1 MALQASVAMRSAAA
15 VADAGSDAKVATFDT
30 NAELV
35 DAIADGTIQW
45 AVDQQPYMQGYLAVD
60 ALWLAHRNG
69 STLGGGRPVYTGPS
83 FVDSSNVDAI
93 SEAAKEG
100 LR

>member
-1 MALQASVAMRSAAA
+1 MALQAPVALRAIDSVKEAG
-15 VADAGSDAKVATFDT
+15 ADAKIATFDT

-35 DAIADGTIQW
+35 DAIADKQVAW

-60 ALWLAHRNG
+60 SLWIAHRNG
-69 STLGGGRPVYTGPS
+69 STMGGGRPVYTGPS
-83 FVDSSNVDAI
+83 FVDTDNVDAI
-93 SEAAKEG
+93 SAAAKEG